1 MSPVG
6 CLNSRYTAY
15 YIVSQAPFFAAEVPV
30 PLQDIHLPLGAVH
43 GSNESVQHIGL
54 VLVKMFVAQELRK
67 QNIAEYLLYMWQ
79 VEDII
84 RAYDCSLTRI
94 RKEYINRFNYSDEQ
108 KEEMIDWY
116 GNLITMMNQEGKREQ
131 GHLQINQIVLQ
142 DLTELNAQLLN
153 STKFP
158 FYNAEYYKVLPF
170 IVELRQKAGSQ
181 GVQESEIETCMNA
194 LYGTMLLRLQQK
206 EITQNTA
213 HAIKEI
219 TTFIG
224 MLSDYYL
231 KDKTEG
237 IVFDEE

>member
-1 MSPVG
+1 
-6 CLNSRYTAY
+6 
-15 YIVSQAPFFAAEVPV
+15 
-30 PLQDIHLPLGAVH
+30 
-43 GSNESVQHIGL
+43 
-54 VLVKMFVAQELRK
+54 MFVAQELRK